1 MIAGK
6 TEIAIPD
13 EVIMSKIYIIRG
25 NKVMLDK
32 DLAGLYEV
40 ELKRLNEQVKR
51 NLGRF
56 PKDFMFQL
64 NNEEFKNLK
73 SQIATSSWGGRR
85 KIPFAF
91 TEHGVLMLS
100 GILNSERAIKIN
112 IQIIRIFVKMRE
124 MLMEN
129 KHIRQHLERIQDEL
143 TDHDEK
149 IILIFEYINQLEQY
163 KQLVADHEI
172 RQKIGF
178 RQHDD

>member
-163 KQLVADHEI
+163 KQLVADHQI